1 MIGRFTRCLIRI
13 FTKKAMLYS
22 EDDIDAGQVKQ
33 TKVVTKG
40 LGLQTNEVQ
49 RQRVEA
55 LQVGI
60 EKLKRMK

>member
-1 MIGRFTRCLIRI
+1 
-13 FTKKAMLYS
+13 
-22 EDDIDAGQVKQ
+22 VKQ

>member
-1 MIGRFTRCLIRI
+1 M

-40 LGLQTNEVQ
+40 LGLQGNEVQ

-55 LQVGI
+55 L
-60 EKLKRMK
+60 

>member
-1 MIGRFTRCLIRI
+1 LIGRFTRCLIKI

-22 EDDIDAGQVKQ
+22 ETDIDAGQVKQ

-40 LGLQTNEVQ
+40 LDLQDREMQ

-55 LQVGI
+55 L
-60 EKLKRMK
+60 

>member
-1 MIGRFTRCLIRI
+1 MIGRFTRCLIKI

-22 EDDIDAGQVKQ
+22 DADIDAGQVKQ

-40 LGLQTNEVQ
+40 LGLQDKEMQ

-55 LQVGI
+55 L
-60 EKLKRMK
+60 